1 MMTQV
6 INILFPFLTF
16 ASTYNHTKPHNI
28 LAIMLNLHLKNMKV
42 IWDSMGNALAIQI
55 VARYDTN
62 IVCLFLLHVFFYLN
76 LVRATIELMAIEN
89 YDFFGGRLYQVMM

>member
-1 MMTQV
+1 
-6 INILFPFLTF
+6 
-16 ASTYNHTKPHNI
+16 
-28 LAIMLNLHLKNMKV
+28 
-42 IWDSMGNALAIQI
+42 MGNALAIQI